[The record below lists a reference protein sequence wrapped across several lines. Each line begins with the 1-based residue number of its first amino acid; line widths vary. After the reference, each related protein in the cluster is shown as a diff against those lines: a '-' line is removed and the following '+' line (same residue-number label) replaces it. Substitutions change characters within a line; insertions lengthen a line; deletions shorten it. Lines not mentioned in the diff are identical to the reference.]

1 MAASLAGKTAI
12 VTGAGS
18 GINFAFA
25 RLLLRKHCNVVFAD
39 LALRPEAKEVV
50 AAHSLPSRSSAR
62 AVFQQ
67 TDVRDWPQ
75 LEGVFHTADK
85 EFGGA
90 DIVCPGAGV
99 YEPPFSSF
107 WHPPGSPSSRDPP
120 ESSRYALL
128 DINLTHPIRTTQLA
142 IAHFLSRRRSSS
154 TSTSPASSQEPTP
167 TSATQVSLS
176 NPTARPLSHIVH
188 ISSIAGQVTPLL
200 APLYNASKHGISGFV
215 RTLAPLDSHHGIR
228 VTAVAPG
235 VIDTPLWRDNPEKLR
250 LVDDREG
257 GDEWV
262 SADDVAEV
270 MGTLVGDGGKEGI
283 EVVSSAAG
291 SMGGG
296 GTGLSSGDSREGK
309 RMVKIEGGL
318 ILEVSKGRVRKV
330 EQFNDEGPR
339 GAGNTVGK
347 MGIVDKEILEM
358 LGGGGWG
365 V

>member
-1 MAASLAGKTAI
+1 MAASLVGKTAI

-18 GINFAFA
+18 GINLAFA
-25 RLLLRKHCNVVFAD
+25 RLLLRKQCNVVFAD

-50 AAHSLPSRSSAR
+50 AVHSSPSRSPAR

-67 TDVRDWPQ
+67 TDVREWPQ
-75 LEGVFHTADK
+75 LEGMFHTATK

-90 DIVCPGAGV
+90 DIVCPGAGI

-107 WHPPGSPSSRDPP
+107 WHPPGTLPSRDPRN
-120 ESSRYALL
+120 SSRYALL

-154 TSTSPASSQEPTP
+154 SSSSSTTP
-167 TSATQVSLS
+167 T
-176 NPTARPLSHIVH
+176 PLSHIIH

-200 APLYNASKHGISGFV
+200 APLYNASKHGLSGFV
-215 RTLAPLDSHHGIR
+215 RTLAPLDPHHHIR

-250 LVDDREG
+250 LVDDTVG

-262 SADDVAEV
+262 SAEEVAEV
-270 MGTLVGDGGKEGI
+270 MGTLVAGDR
-283 EVVSSAAG
+283 EVEVISSAP
-291 SMGGG
+291 GGEAKA
-296 GTGLSSGDSREGK
+296 SGEG
-309 RMVKIEGGL
+309 RRRVKVEGGL
-318 ILEVSKGRVRKV
+318 VLEISKGRVRKV
-330 EQFNDEGPR
+330 EQFCDEGPK

-347 MGIVDKEILEM
+347 MGIADREILEM
-358 LGGGGWG
+358 LGEEGWG